1 MKQLLVF
8 AIVLGFSLN
17 AHADNTSKRFLL
29 SALNSRTTSDIQLAA
44 VKSLR
49 QFANDSETLKTL
61 LNVALNSSLDSSLRQ
76 EAIKSLANDAR
87 NSRTWKQ
94 FVRLYQNENDIAVK
108 ATILRSLYLAASGN
122 GQVQDYLEDVL
133 RTETDEALQEAA
145 AFGLLASAGNGQV
158 ANLLMQVAASQRH
171 TTSVRIQAIKSLY
184 LYRSNRAQ
192 DLVGSLAQ
200 NESTPSQLRQIA
212 IYTIQATF
220 PASSRKRD
228 FLMNLAARDR
238 DQAVR
243 LVAIDALR
251 PALEEKDVRRLNLP
265 VDPRNG
271 ISRNPLE
278 N

>member
-17 AHADNTSKRFLL
+17 TYADNTSRRFLL

-49 QFANDSETLKTL
+49 QFASDSETLRTL
-61 LNVALNSSLDSSLRQ
+61 LDVALNTSLDSSIRQ

-87 NSRTWKQ
+87 NSRTWKH
-94 FVRLYQNENDIAVK
+94 FVSLYQNESDVAVK
-108 ATILRSLYLAASGN
+108 ATVLRSLYLAASGN
-122 GQVQDYLEDVL
+122 RQVQNFVEDAL
-133 RTETDEALQEAA
+133 RSETDEVLQEAA
-145 AFGLLASAGNGQV
+145 AFGLLASAGNSQV
-158 ANLLMQVAASQRH
+158 ANLLMQVTASQRH
-171 TTSVRIQAIKSLY
+171 ATAVRIQAIKSLY
-184 LYRSNRAQ
+184 LYRSNRVE
-192 DLVGSLAQ
+192 DVVESLAQ
-200 NESTPSQLRQIA
+200 NPETPSQLREIA

-220 PASSRKRD
+220 AASSRKRD
-228 FLMNLAARDR
+228 LLMNLATRDR

-243 LVAIDALR
+243 LAAIDALR